1 MNNERILGLDL
12 GSKTIGVAISDP
24 FQIIAQGL
32 KTIKRKNID
41 SDLEELKDIIEEYNI
56 GKIVLGLPK
65 NMNNTI
71 GPSAQ
76 KAYSFKDILE
86 KILDIEVI
94 LEDERLS
101 TLSAEK
107 VLIEKNVR
115 RENRKKDIDKI
126 AATYILQVYLDRNNN
141 G

>member
-86 KILDIEVI
+86 KRLDIEVI